1 MTSTRPRFRLT
12 DLTLPFVGAPMA
24 GGPSTP
30 ALAAAVTAAGGLGFL
45 AAGNRSAEGVRA
57 DVAAVRALTAG
68 AFGVN
73 LFVPQAANT
82 AAPGSA
88 VDPAVH
94 RSVEA
99 YREALRGTA
108 RRYGV
113 ELPDTDPADDD
124 GWAAKLELVEELRV
138 PVVSFTFGLPAA
150 AVLERLGAAGS
161 TTSVTVASVREAEAA
176 ERAGAHLLTVQGP
189 AAGGHRGTH
198 RVEDVPG
205 AEPLTELVAAVR
217 AAVGVPIVAAGG
229 IASAADAEAALAAGA
244 DAVQL
249 GTLLLRTDEAGTSAA
264 YREALGSGRYA
275 GTAVTRAFS
284 GRPARGVR
292 NDFLDRFTDSA
303 PAAYPQVN
311 QLTKPIRAAAAAA
324 GDPEAIALWAG
335 PQFAAA
341 RAVPAAEVVREVL
354 PGRRGGRPGSRRE
367 PSGG

>member
-1 MTSTRPRFRLT
+1 MTSTQTRFRLT
-12 DLTLPFVGAPMA
+12 DLRLPILGAPMA

-45 AAGNRSAEGVRA
+45 AAGNRPVAGVRA
-57 DVAAVRALTAG
+57 DVEEVRALTDG

-82 AAPGSA
+82 AAPGPA

-94 RSVEA
+94 LSVAA
-99 YREALRGTA
+99 YREELRDTA

-150 AVLERLGAAGS
+150 SVLERLAAVGT
-161 TTSVTVASVREAEAA
+161 TTSVTVTSVPEAEAA
-176 ERAGAHLLTVQGP
+176 VRAGAHLLTVQGP

-198 RVEDVPG
+198 RAEDVPG
-205 AEPLTELVAAVR
+205 EEPLAELVAAVR
-217 AAVGVPIVAAGG
+217 AAVDVPIVAAGG
-229 IASAADAEAALAAGA
+229 IASAAEADTVRAAGA
-244 DAVQL
+244 DAVQI
-249 GTLLLRTDEAGTSAA
+249 GTLLLRTHEAGTSAA
-264 YREALGSGRYA
+264 YREALGSGRYTE
-275 GTAVTRAFS
+275 TAVTRAFS
-284 GRPARGVR
+284 GRLARGVR
-292 NDFLDRFTDSA
+292 NGFIDRFKNIA

-311 QLTKPIRAAAAAA
+311 QLTKPIRAAAAKA

-335 PQFAAA
+335 PSFAAA
-341 RAVPAAEVVREVL
+341 REVPAAEVVRGIL
-354 PGRRGGRPGSRRE
+354 RA
-367 PSGG
+367 PSGP

>member
-1 MTSTRPRFRLT
+1 MTSTQSRFRLT
-12 DLTLPFVGAPMA
+12 DLRLPFLGAPMA

-45 AAGNRSAEGVRA
+45 AAGNRPVAGVRA
-57 DVAAVRALTAG
+57 DVEEVRSLTAG

-82 AAPGSA
+82 AAPGTV

-94 RSVEA
+94 LSVAA
-99 YREALRGTA
+99 YREELRATA

-138 PVVSFTFGLPAA
+138 PVVSFTFGLPSAS
-150 AVLERLGAAGS
+150 VLERLAAVGT
-161 TTSVTVASVREAEAA
+161 TTSVTVTSVPEAEAA
-176 ERAGAHLLTVQGP
+176 VRAGAHLLTVQGP
-189 AAGGHRGTH
+189 DAGGHRGTH
-198 RVEDVPG
+198 RAEDVPG
-205 AEPLTELVAAVR
+205 EEPLTELVAAVR
-217 AAVGVPIVAAGG
+217 AAVDVPIVAAGG
-229 IASAADAEAALAAGA
+229 IASAAEADTVRAAGA

-249 GTLLLRTDEAGTSAA
+249 GTLLLRTHEAGTSAA
-264 YREALGSGRYA
+264 YREALGSGRYTE
-275 GTAVTRAFS
+275 TAVTRAFS
-284 GRPARGVR
+284 GRLARGVR
-292 NDFLDRFTDSA
+292 NGFIDRFTNIA

-311 QLTKPIRAAAAAA
+311 QLTKPLRAAAAQA

-341 RAVPAAEVVREVL
+341 REVPAAEVVRGIL
-354 PGRRGGRPGSRRE
+354 RA
-367 PSGG
+367 PSGS

>member
-1 MTSTRPRFRLT
+1 MVSTPYPFRLN
-12 DLTLPFVGAPMA
+12 DLSVPFVGAPMA

-45 AAGNRSAEGVRA
+45 AAGNRPVDGVRA
-57 DVAAVRALTAG
+57 DVETVRELTDG
-68 AFGVN
+68 PFGVN

-82 AAPGSA
+82 AAPGTA

-94 RSVEA
+94 LSVGA
-99 YREALRGTA
+99 YREALQDTA

-150 AVLERLGAAGS
+150 SVLERLAAAG
-161 TTSVTVASVREAEAA
+161 TATSVTVTSVPEAEAA
-176 ERAGAHLLTVQGP
+176 VRAGAHLLTVQGP

-198 RVEDVPG
+198 RAEDVPG
-205 AEPLTELVAAVR
+205 EESLAELVAAVR
-217 AAVGVPIVAAGG
+217 AAVEVPLVAAGG
-229 IASAADAEAALAAGA
+229 IASAAEADAVRAAGA
-244 DAVQL
+244 DAVQV
-249 GTLLLRTDEAGTSAA
+249 GTLLLRTPEAGTSAA
-264 YREALGSGRYA
+264 YREALGSGRYTE
-275 GTAVTRAFS
+275 TAVTRAFS
-284 GRPARGVR
+284 GRLARGVR
-292 NDFLDRFTDSA
+292 NGFVERFTNIA

-335 PQFAAA
+335 PHFAAA
-341 RAVPAAEVVREVL
+341 REVPAAEVVRDVA
-354 PGRRGGRPGSRRE
+354 GD
-367 PSGG
+367 PSGP